1 MSVRLAVSPE
11 VVAVKLAVGLG
22 GGGAGAGPWQVA
34 DPESLAPEPTN
45 LQSKLLKCSAS
56 FSTP

>member
-22 GGGAGAGPWQVA
+22 RGAGAGPWQVA